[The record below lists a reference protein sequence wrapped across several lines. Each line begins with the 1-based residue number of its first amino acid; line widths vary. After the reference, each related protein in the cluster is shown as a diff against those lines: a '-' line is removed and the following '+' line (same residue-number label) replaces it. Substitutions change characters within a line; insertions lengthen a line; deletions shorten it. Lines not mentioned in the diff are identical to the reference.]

1 MALVLLRLIFLTIF
15 LRFIAAQQTNGSVS
29 VGASLIATPN
39 VKPWLSSSGEFAF
52 GFQQVQGSDSFLLSI
67 WYDKIADKTVI
78 WYPEEGPLVPTGS
91 KVELIRGSGLVLSNP
106 QGRQIWTSGPISDLA
121 FGHMNDTGNFV
132 IVGSNSRKIWDSF
145 DFPADTMLPAQL
157 MVRGG
162 VINSKM
168 SNTNYSGGRFQLRLL
183 QNGNLVLNTRNIPSG
198 FAYEPYYISGTYDA
212 INSTNSG
219 ERVIFDE
226 TGDMYILRGSGQR
239 FDLTTRGAVPSGD
252 YYHRATLDSDGVFRQ
267 YYYPKNPT
275 GNTSWEVIWFE
286 PENICLN
293 IRGNQDSGACG
304 FNNVCSFDGNRPTC
318 ACPQGFS
325 LLDPNDANGDCKPD
339 FTPSCHEVESN
350 NGRDTF
356 DFIELNGISWPQ
368 SDYEHMNPANEQS
381 CKSSCLEDCFCAVAA
396 YRDGECW
403 KKRFPLSNGRK
414 VASANVKSFLK
425 FRKGDI
431 PGTPPRLLGKYKDQ
445 RTLILVGSVL
455 LGTCVSVIVVL
466 TVAICVGFFVIYKKK
481 VRNTYPSSNAI
492 ENNLPHFTY
501 QELDKATNGF
511 KDELGKGAFG
521 IVYKGVIGKTMVAVK
536 KLNRLVQDGEKE
548 FKTEV
553 DSIARTH
560 HKNLVQLLGYCDE
573 GEQRLLIYE
582 YMSNG
587 TLAVFLFG
595 DTRPTWKERS
605 YIAVGIAKGLRYLHE
620 ECSAQIIHCDIK
632 PQNILLDEYF
642 NAKISDFGLA
652 KLLLMNQS
660 RTNTGIRGTKGY
672 VAPEWFRNTPIT
684 VKVDVYSFGVLL
696 LEIISCRKSL
706 VLESEYEGVSV
717 LTDLAWDYY
726 LEGRLD
732 AFVEKD
738 LEALDDYKN
747 LTRFVMVGLWCIQEN
762 SLLRPTMR
770 KVVQM
775 LEGEIEVAEPPCPGP
790 LSVTTC

>member
-1 MALVLLRLIFLTIF
+1 MALVILHLIFLTIF
-15 LRFIAAQQTNGSVS
+15 LRFIAAQQTNGSVA

-52 GFQQVQGSDSFLLSI
+52 GFQQVQGNDKFLLSI
-67 WYDKIADKTVI
+67 WYDKIPDKTVI

-145 DFPADTMLPAQL
+145 DFPADTMLPTQL

-212 INSTNSG
+212 VNSTNSG

-239 FDLTTRGAVPSGD
+239 FDLTTRGALPSGD

-293 IRGNQDSGACG
+293 IRGNLDSGACG
-304 FNNVCSFDGNRPTC
+304 FNNVCSFDGDRANC

-350 NGRDTF
+350 NGGDTF
-356 DFIELNGISWPQ
+356 DFIELNGIDWPQ
-368 SDYEHMNPANEQS
+368 CDYEHLEPANEQS
-381 CKSSCLEDCFCAVAA
+381 CKSSCLEDCFCAAVA

-403 KKRFPLSNGRK
+403 KKRLPLSNGRK
-414 VASANVKSFLK
+414 LASSKVKTFLK
-425 FRKGDI
+425 FRKGD
-431 PGTPPRLLGKYKDQ
+431 PAGTPPRLLGKYKDQ
-445 RTLILVGSVL
+445 RTLIL
-455 LGTCVSVIVVL
+455 
-466 TVAICVGFFVIYKKK
+466 
-481 VRNTYPSSNAI
+481 
-492 ENNLPHFTY
+492 
-501 QELDKATNGF
+501 
-511 KDELGKGAFG
+511 
-521 IVYKGVIGKTMVAVK
+521 
-536 KLNRLVQDGEKE
+536 
-548 FKTEV
+548 
-553 DSIARTH
+553 
-560 HKNLVQLLGYCDE
+560 
-573 GEQRLLIYE
+573 RLLIYE

-605 YIAVGIAKGLRYLHE
+605 CIAVGIAKGLSYLHE
-620 ECSAQIIHCDIK
+620 ECSTQIIHCDIK
-632 PQNILLDEYF
+632 PQNILLDDYF

-660 RTNTGIRGTKGY
+660 QTNTGIRGTKGY
-672 VAPEWFRNTPIT
+672 VAPEWFRNTPVT

-706 VLESEYEGVSV
+706 VLESNYESVSV

-726 LEGRLD
+726 LKGRLD
-732 AFVEKD
+732 ALVEKD

-762 SLLRPTMR
+762 SSLRPTMR
-770 KVVQM
+770 KVAQM
-775 LEGEIEVAEPPCPGP
+775 LEGEIEVAEPPCPVP